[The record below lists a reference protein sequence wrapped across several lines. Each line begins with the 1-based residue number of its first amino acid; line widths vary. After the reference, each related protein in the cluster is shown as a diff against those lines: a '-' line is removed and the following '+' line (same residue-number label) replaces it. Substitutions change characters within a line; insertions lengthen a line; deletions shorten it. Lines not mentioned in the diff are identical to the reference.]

1 MTFEEVLSE
10 HNFVIVISDE
20 IGSTYKTL
28 GSDSKSDVYISV
40 INASQTYT
48 VVKQPYNL
56 ESEQK
61 IARFNSYDQALAKVV
76 QCWSWY

>member
-1 MTFEEVLSE
+1 VTFEEVLSE

-20 IGSTYKTL
+20 IGTTYKTL
-28 GSDSKSDVYISV
+28 GANSKSDVFISV

-48 VVKQPYNL
+48 VVKQPYDL
-56 ESEQK
+56 ERKQ
-61 IARFNSYDQALAKVV
+61 IVVRFNSYDEALAKVV